1 MADEG
6 KKITPTL
13 FYVKDCALASIAT
26 GIKAQ
31 SLSEFSERLKII
43 PAESIYYHFWR
54 GSIETSYAP
63 GAYFNDFSLWAHYH
77 LHDDVLAERLA
88 LLDPSEYVDLER
100 LRSDIIDICESRMD
114 EQDGASSYVRAE
126 SFHFIRSKI
135 VVFNTAFQ
143 LEHPSDLV
151 KTVPE
156 LSRSSIFY
164 HMIDARRREPQ
175 RMDDFSV
182 WIDGFGTEFQ
192 PLVESF
198 RKVDPYFIT
207 LADLQR
213 RIIEDV
219 NQFFLKNGEQ
229 K

>member
-1 MADEG
+1 MAEEE
-6 KKITPTL
+6 KKT

-31 SLSEFSERLKII
+31 TLGEFSERLKTI

-54 GSIETSYAP
+54 ESIESSYAP

-77 LHDDVLAERLA
+77 LHDDILAERLA
-88 LLDPSEYVDLER
+88 LLDPSEYVDLEK
-100 LRSDIIDICESRMD
+100 LRNDIVEVCDSRMD
-114 EQDGASSYVRAE
+114 EQDGFSSFIRAE
-126 SFHFIRSKI
+126 AFHFIRSKI

-151 KTVPE
+151 KTLPK

-164 HMIDARRREPQ
+164 HLIDARRREPLGQ
-175 RMDDFSV
+175 DDFSV
-182 WIDGFGTEFQ
+182 WMKGFGTEFQ
-192 PLVESF
+192 PLGDCF

-207 LADLQR
+207 LADMQR

-219 NQFFLKNGEQ
+219 NQFFLKGEDQ

>member
-1 MADEG
+1 MSDQ
-6 KKITPTL
+6 KDKIAPST

-31 SLSEFSERLKII
+31 TLSEFSERLKTI

-54 GSIETSYAP
+54 GSLESSLAP

-77 LHDDVLAERLA
+77 LHDDILAERLA
-88 LLDPSEYVDLER
+88 LLDPSEYVDLEK
-100 LRSDIIDICESRMD
+100 LRSDILEVCESRMD
-114 EQDGASSYVRAE
+114 EEDGAASLLRAE
-126 SFHFIRSKI
+126 PIHFILSKI

-143 LEHPSDLV
+143 LEHPRDLV
-151 KTVPE
+151 KTLPH

-175 RMDDFSV
+175 RIDDFSA
-182 WIDGFGTEFQ
+182 WMEGFGEEFRS
-192 PLVESF
+192 LVECF

-207 LADLQR
+207 LADLQK
-213 RIIEDV
+213 RILEDV
-219 NQFFLKNGEQ
+219 NQFFLKERDT